1 MTKEYMLERLKE
13 RSTWLGIVAFLT
25 ACGIPIAPLTAEQ
38 VVSIGLAISGLVGIF
53 TADHQK

>member
-1 MTKEYMLERLKE
+1 MLERLKE